1 MQIKKSIYTSKEY
14 TEAILKLK
22 EQVEVKCK
30 QEYEKVYDELWEFV
44 SSEDEHTKYM
54 EQYEGDYESLNDLL
68 HKLTYSIVD
77 LHRKAYNIGDYTI
90 IYSDNISCCC
100 DEYNENKYF
109 GKTFIEVLDDLNKM
123 NLTQE
128 EAKTMGLKLF
138 GECFEYITNGINKD
152 YEQLKKEYYDFHE
165 SVCDFWNQ
173 LEEIVV
179 HTYDNVDSPE
189 HKTAYQIRELFDN
202 IVKL

>member
-1 MQIKKSIYTSKEY
+1 
-14 TEAILKLK
+14 
-22 EQVEVKCK
+22 
-30 QEYEKVYDELWEFV
+30 
-44 SSEDEHTKYM
+44 M

-77 LHRKAYNIGDYTI
+77 LHRKAYNIEDYTI

-100 DEYNENKYF
+100 DEYNGNKYF

-123 NLTQE
+123 NLNQE

-138 GECFEYITNGINKD
+138 GESFEYITNGVNKD
-152 YEQLKKEYYDFHE
+152 YEQLKEEYFKFHE
-165 SVCDFWNQ
+165 SVCDFSGK

-179 HTYDNVDSPE
+179 HKYAEGSPE
-189 HKTAYQIRELFDN
+189 ALTAYKIRELFDS